1 MRVLKRARARPCASQ
16 PPHPLNVLHS
26 LPSQQTLV
34 MGPGAKLV
42 GTDSNGNKYYERM
55 TEQYGE

>member
-1 MRVLKRARARPCASQ
+1 
-16 PPHPLNVLHS
+16 
-26 LPSQQTLV
+26 

-42 GTDSNGNKYYERM
+42 GTDSNGNKFYERM